1 MSDML
6 LWGSCPCVL
15 LCCFLIIHCLYGDV
29 CQSGSILQ
37 GGAIS
42 LPKHSTSGL
51 SCARVLAA
59 HTLPFCLWVHIVERV
74 VAMIPTSGISM
85 WLSRLTSSV
94 RTLEGVTSRSQL
106 FRTLIRRTGVSLF
119 PVQLNWECS
128 RVSETLFPVILQS
141 I

>member
-15 LCCFLIIHCLYGDV
+15 SMIFLSKHCLTGDV
-29 CQSGSILQ
+29 CKVAAFCRVVLFPSLSILHL
-37 GGAIS
+37 A
-42 LPKHSTSGL
+42 L

-74 VAMIPTSGISM
+74 VAMIPTSGIFM